1 MSYGTLYLC
10 ATPIGNLQDITLR
23 VLDTLKTVDL
33 VACEDTRKTLQLLNH
48 FSISKPVTSYYEHNK
63 MTKGDVIIQ
72 QLKEGKNIALVSD
85 AGMPGISDPGY
96 DLVQQCLAEGITF
109 TVLPG
114 AVAAITGL
122 VLSGLPTD
130 RFAFEG
136 FVPRQKKERQQFFL
150 NLLHEERTMIF
161 YESPH
166 RLQDTLE
173 TMAEIFPDR
182 TMAAARE
189 LTKKFETIMPTT
201 LEEALASDTAMKP
214 RCPVCSKPA
223 VLEGAYV
230 PQCADKYISLAKCR
244 VHGNLLCRLRFR
256 VTDDGKKL
264 MNLSVA
270 KAAPSNCAYVRTKRL
285 QVAERV
291 QRYQQLHGKAPDPEE
306 ALLNADR
313 SSMPFED

>member
-96 DLVQQCLAEGITF
+96 DLVQQCLAESITF

-189 LTKKFETIMPTT
+189 LTKKFEEIVRGTPSEILTHFETEGIRGEFVLLLHGAQPAQP
-201 LEEALASDTAMKP
+201 EERDLDWA
-214 RCPVCSKPA
+214 
-223 VLEGAYV
+223 
-230 PQCADKYISLAKCR
+230 
-244 VHGNLLCRLRFR
+244 
-256 VTDDGKKL
+256 
-264 MNLSVA
+264 
-270 KAAPSNCAYVRTKRL
+270 
-285 QVAERV
+285 V
-291 QRYQQLHGKAPDPEE
+291 QRTAQLE
-306 ALLNADR
+306 ADGIPQKDAIKQAAKEAGLSKRDVYN
-313 SSMPFED
+313 FIVKNK

>member
-1 MSYGTLYLC
+1 MPYGTLYLC

-23 VLDTLKTVDL
+23 VLETLKTVDL

-48 FSISKPVTSYYEHNK
+48 FDISKPVTSYYEHNK

-72 QLKEGKNIALVSD
+72 QLKDGKNIALVSD

-96 DLVQQCLAEGITF
+96 DLVQQCLAEDIPF

-136 FVPRQKKERQQFFL
+136 FIPRQKKERLQYFQ
-150 NLLHEERTMIF
+150 NLAQEERTMIF

-166 RLQDTLE
+166 RLEDTLE
-173 TMAEIFPDR
+173 TMAEVFPDR

-189 LTKKFETIMPTT
+189 LTKKFEEIVRGTPSEV
-201 LEEALASDTAMKP
+201 LAHFEAEGIRGEFVLLLRGAE
-214 RCPVCSKPA
+214 PA
-223 VLEGAYV
+223 
-230 PQCADKYISLAKCR
+230 Q
-244 VHGNLLCRLRFR
+244 
-256 VTDDGKKL
+256 
-264 MNLSVA
+264 
-270 KAAPSNCAYVRTKRL
+270 
-285 QVAERV
+285 
-291 QRYQQLHGKAPDPEE
+291 PEE
-306 ALLNADR
+306 RDVNWAVNRVAQLEADGIPQKDAIKQAAKEAGLSKR
-313 SSMPFED
+313 DVYNFIVQNK

>member
-1 MSYGTLYLC
+1 MPFGTLYLC

-23 VLDTLKTVDL
+23 VLETLKTVDL

-48 FSISKPVTSYYEHNK
+48 FEISKPVTSYYEHNK

-72 QLKEGKNIALVSD
+72 QLKDGKNIALVSD

-96 DLVQQCLAEGITF
+96 DLVQQCLAEDIPF

-136 FVPRQKKERQQFFL
+136 FIPRQKKERLQYFQ
-150 NLLHEERTMIF
+150 NLAQEERTMIF

-166 RLQDTLE
+166 RLEDTLE
-173 TMAEIFPDR
+173 TMAEVFPDR

-189 LTKKFETIMPTT
+189 LTKKFEEIVRGTPSEV
-201 LEEALASDTAMKP
+201 LAHFEAEGI
-214 RCPVCSKPA
+214 RGEF
-223 VLEGAYV
+223 VL
-230 PQCADKYISLAKCR
+230 L
-244 VHGNLLCRLRFR
+244 
-256 VTDDGKKL
+256 
-264 MNLSVA
+264 
-270 KAAPSNCAYVRTKRL
+270 
-285 QVAERV
+285 
-291 QRYQQLHGKAPDPEE
+291 LHGAEPALPKERDIDWAVNRAAQLE
-306 ALLNADR
+306 ADGISQKDAIKQAAKEAGLSKRDVYN
-313 SSMPFED
+313 FIVQNK

>member
-63 MTKGDVIIQ
+63 ITKGDIIIQ

-96 DLVQQCLAEGITF
+96 DLVQQCLAESIPF

-114 AVAAITGL
+114 AVAAVTGL

-130 RFAFEG
+130 RFSFEG
-136 FVPRQKKERQQFFL
+136 FIPRQKKEQQQFFQ
-150 NLLHEERTMIF
+150 NLLREERTMIF

-166 RLQDTLE
+166 RLQQTLE
-173 TMAEIFPDR
+173 TMAELFPDR
-182 TMAAARE
+182 PMAAARE
-189 LTKKFETIMPTT
+189 LTKKFEEIVRGTPSE
-201 LEEALASDTAMKP
+201 LLAHFKEEGI
-214 RCPVCSKPA
+214 RGEF
-223 VLEGAYV
+223 VLLLHGAQ
-230 PQCADKYISLAKCR
+230 PEL
-244 VHGNLLCRLRFR
+244 
-256 VTDDGKKL
+256 
-264 MNLSVA
+264 
-270 KAAPSNCAYVRTKRL
+270 PE
-285 QVAERV
+285 ERGLDWAV
-291 QRYQQLHGKAPDPEE
+291 QRTAQLE
-306 ALLNADR
+306 AEGISQKDAIKQAAKEAGLSKRDVYN
-313 SSMPFED
+313 FIVQNK

>member
-23 VLDTLKTVDL
+23 VLETLKTVDL

-48 FSISKPVTSYYEHNK
+48 FEISKPVTSYYEHNK

-72 QLKEGKNIALVSD
+72 QLKDGKNIALVSD

-96 DLVQQCLAEGITF
+96 DLVQQCLSEDIPF

-136 FVPRQKKERQQFFL
+136 FIPRQKKERLQYFQ
-150 NLLHEERTMIF
+150 NLAQEDRTMIF

-166 RLQDTLE
+166 RLEDTLK
-173 TMAEIFPDR
+173 TMMEVFPDR
-182 TMAAARE
+182 SMAAARE
-189 LTKKFETIMPTT
+189 LTKKFEEIVRGTPSEV
-201 LEEALASDTAMKP
+201 LAHFEAEGI
-214 RCPVCSKPA
+214 RGEF
-223 VLEGAYV
+223 VL
-230 PQCADKYISLAKCR
+230 L
-244 VHGNLLCRLRFR
+244 
-256 VTDDGKKL
+256 
-264 MNLSVA
+264 
-270 KAAPSNCAYVRTKRL
+270 
-285 QVAERV
+285 
-291 QRYQQLHGKAPDPEE
+291 LHGADPAPPEE
-306 ALLNADR
+306 RGIDWAVNRTAQLEAEGISQKDAIKQAAKEAGLSKRDVYN
-313 SSMPFED
+313 FIVQNK

>member
-1 MSYGTLYLC
+1 MPYGTLYLC

-48 FSISKPVTSYYEHNK
+48 FEISKPVTSYYEHNK
-63 MTKGDVIIQ
+63 QTKGDVIIQ
-72 QLKEGKNIALVSD
+72 QLKEGKNVALVSD

-96 DLVQQCLAEGITF
+96 DLVQQCLAEEIPF

-136 FVPRQKKERQQFFL
+136 FIPRQKKERLQYFQ

-166 RLQDTLE
+166 RLEDTLE
-173 TMAEIFPDR
+173 TMAEVFPDR
-182 TMAAARE
+182 SMAAARE
-189 LTKKFETIMPTT
+189 LTKKFEEIVRGTPA
-201 LEEALASDTAMKP
+201 EVLAHFAAEGI
-214 RCPVCSKPA
+214 RGEF
-223 VLEGAYV
+223 VL
-230 PQCADKYISLAKCR
+230 L
-244 VHGNLLCRLRFR
+244 
-256 VTDDGKKL
+256 
-264 MNLSVA
+264 
-270 KAAPSNCAYVRTKRL
+270 
-285 QVAERV
+285 
-291 QRYQQLHGKAPDPEE
+291 LHGAEPAQPEE
-306 ALLNADR
+306 RDIDWAVARTAQLEAEG
-313 SSMPFED
+313 MPQKDAIKQAAKEAGLSKRDVYNFIVQNK

>member
-63 MTKGDVIIQ
+63 LTKGDVIIQ

-136 FVPRQKKERQQFFL
+136 FIPRQKKERQQFFL

-166 RLQDTLE
+166 RLQDTLK

-189 LTKKFETIMPTT
+189 LTKKFEEIVRGTPSELLTHFETEGIRGEFVLLLHGAQPAQP
-201 LEEALASDTAMKP
+201 EERDLDWA
-214 RCPVCSKPA
+214 
-223 VLEGAYV
+223 
-230 PQCADKYISLAKCR
+230 
-244 VHGNLLCRLRFR
+244 
-256 VTDDGKKL
+256 
-264 MNLSVA
+264 
-270 KAAPSNCAYVRTKRL
+270 
-285 QVAERV
+285 V
-291 QRYQQLHGKAPDPEE
+291 QRTAQLE
-306 ALLNADR
+306 ADGIPQKDAIKQAAKEAGLSKRDVYN
-313 SSMPFED
+313 FIVQNK

>member
-23 VLDTLKTVDL
+23 VLETLKTVDL

-48 FSISKPVTSYYEHNK
+48 FEISKPVTSYYEHNK

-72 QLKEGKNIALVSD
+72 QLKDGKNIALVSD

-96 DLVQQCLAEGITF
+96 DLVQQCLAEDIPF

-136 FVPRQKKERQQFFL
+136 FIPRQKKERLQYFQ
-150 NLLHEERTMIF
+150 NLAHEERTMIF

-166 RLQDTLE
+166 RLEDTLK
-173 TMAEIFPDR
+173 TMMEVFPER
-182 TMAAARE
+182 SMAAARE
-189 LTKKFETIMPTT
+189 LTKKFEEIVRGTPAEV
-201 LEEALASDTAMKP
+201 LAHFEAEGI
-214 RCPVCSKPA
+214 RGEF
-223 VLEGAYV
+223 VL
-230 PQCADKYISLAKCR
+230 L
-244 VHGNLLCRLRFR
+244 
-256 VTDDGKKL
+256 
-264 MNLSVA
+264 
-270 KAAPSNCAYVRTKRL
+270 
-285 QVAERV
+285 
-291 QRYQQLHGKAPDPEE
+291 LHGADPAPPEE
-306 ALLNADR
+306 RGIDWAVDRVAQLEADGISQKDAIKQAAKEAGLSKR
-313 SSMPFED
+313 DVYNFIVQNK